1 MVRIAVRYRIK
12 RRLFSI
18 GEDYWVED
26 EAGRKAYKVDGKILR
41 IRDTLILED
50 PTGQEVATLRQRL
63 LALHRTMD
71 IERLGER
78 LATVRRALLN
88 PLGERYQVEMANG
101 GTLEAHG
108 DITNH
113 EFEIRDGHE
122 VLAVVSRAWFSLHDT
137 YGVDVLRADQTPL
150 LLAVAI
156 AIDHLHHEEAER
168 RRE

>member
-1 MVRIAVRYRIK
+1 MVRVVVRYRIK

-18 GEDYWVED
+18 GEDYWLED
-26 EAGRKAYKVDGKILR
+26 EGGRKAYKVDGKILR
-41 IRDTLILED
+41 IRDTLVLED
-50 PTGQEVATLRQRL
+50 PSGQEVATLRQRL
-63 LALHRTMD
+63 LALHKTMD
-71 IERLGER
+71 IEGMGER

-88 PLGERYQVEMANG
+88 PLGERYQVELAG
-101 GTLEAHG
+101 DGTLEAHG

-122 VLAVVSRAWFSLHDT
+122 VVAIVSRAWFSIHDT

-156 AIDHLHHEEAER
+156 AIDHLHHEEVQR
-168 RRE
+168 SRG